1 MSLLKT
7 DRMIRRVSE
16 LDLAWLHER
25 GIRGI
30 VSDLDNTL
38 AAWHGDEIPS
48 DILEWL
54 ETVKAARIG
63 VCLCSNTR
71 RPLRLARIAETLGVH
86 HVPGNAGKPGRAGVL
101 HLPLLI
107 RALQSKDERRG
118 SGAGLNPS
126 SSIFEPMKKCDFHG
140 VHALDMGI
148 PVCDSRSR
156 LYPKAKSRSQTAG
169 GQSFT

>member
-7 DRMIRRVSE
+7 DRMLQRVSE
-16 LDLAWLHER
+16 LELSWLQER

-38 AAWHGDEIPS
+38 AAWHGDEIPG

-54 ETVKAARIG
+54 EAVKAARIG

-71 RPLRLARIAETLGVH
+71 RPARLARIAQSLGIH

-101 HLPLLI
+101 KALELMTVLPHEAAMVGDQLFTDMVAGNRVGLTTVLVNPLANKEFIGTKLI
-107 RALQSKDERRG
+107 SRNAEKLILRGDRARPR
-118 SGAGLNPS
+118 
-126 SSIFEPMKKCDFHG
+126 
-140 VHALDMGI
+140 
-148 PVCDSRSR
+148 
-156 LYPKAKSRSQTAG
+156 
-169 GQSFT
+169 

>member
-16 LDLAWLHER
+16 LDLTWLHER

-38 AAWHGDEIPS
+38 AAWHDDEIPG

-54 ETVKAARIG
+54 EAIKAARIG

-71 RPLRLARIAETLGVH
+71 RPVRLARIAETLGIY

-101 HLPLLI
+101 KALELMAVLPNEATMVGDQLFTDMVAGNRVGLTTVLVNPLADKEFIGTKLI
-107 RALQSKDERRG
+107 SRNAEKLILRGERTR
-118 SGAGLNPS
+118 
-126 SSIFEPMKKCDFHG
+126 
-140 VHALDMGI
+140 
-148 PVCDSRSR
+148 
-156 LYPKAKSRSQTAG
+156 PK
-169 GQSFT
+169 

>member
-7 DRMIRRVSE
+7 DRMLRRVSE
-16 LDLAWLHER
+16 LELAWLQER

-38 AAWHGDEIPS
+38 AAWHGEDIAG

-54 ETVKAARIG
+54 DIMKAAHIG

-71 RPLRLARIAETLGVH
+71 RPVRLARIAQTLGIH

-101 HLPLLI
+101 KALELMAVLPHEALMVGDQLFTDMVAGNRVGLTTVLVNPLANKEFIGTRLVSRNAEKLI
-107 RALQSKDERRG
+107 LRGERTR
-118 SGAGLNPS
+118 
-126 SSIFEPMKKCDFHG
+126 
-140 VHALDMGI
+140 
-148 PVCDSRSR
+148 
-156 LYPKAKSRSQTAG
+156 PK
-169 GQSFT
+169 